1 MAAAD
6 YILCDKCYGKI
17 VYDTDDII
25 FEALVKLGFSGLPIR
40 CGRCSDKDNL
50 MFSYQFGGEEEQTV
64 RPCWKMRYTAS
75 STRSW
80 NYEKGRDVCPSL
92 TVSESSN

>member
-50 MFSYQFGGEEEQTV
+50 MFSYQFGAGRKDRSCGASCLALLVWGERQ
-64 RPCWKMRYTAS
+64 
-75 STRSW
+75 
-80 NYEKGRDVCPSL
+80 SL
-92 TVSESSN
+92 PH